1 MARHERQA
9 IHKTRDSEARSGVGV
24 PIRPRDFLTDVLFL
38 NCGKLGAFAVEAL
51 SLARWSLRSTLSEAR
66 RIPLPCAFENPLDD
80 VVLVRVIDGGD
91 DSHPLATERAN
102 IGVDFPDFGDKARPV
117 FSAKPHELRVLLD
130 GDDAAGRRASSLT
143 FLVHPAELPTNGRRE
158 CAVGMDAA
166 FVSQCNMREEHG
178 KELDAAGELVVAPEP
193 RMEPSPPV
201 EDATVVLVLG
211 GELAN

>member
-91 DSHPLATERAN
+91 DSHPLATGRAGL
-102 IGVDFPDFGDKARPV
+102 GVDFPDFGDKAPS
-117 FSAKPHELRVLLD
+117 FFCE
-130 GDDAAGRRASSLT
+130 AARRT
-143 FLVHPAELPTNGRRE
+143 
-158 CAVGMDAA
+158 
-166 FVSQCNMREEHG
+166 Q
-178 KELDAAGELVVAPEP
+178 
-193 RMEPSPPV
+193 SPPRR
-201 EDATVVLVLG
+201 
-211 GELAN
+211 

>member
-1 MARHERQA
+1 MAEMTRILSPQDAQILGSTFQTLA
-9 IHKTRDSEARSGVGV
+9 IRRAQ
-24 PIRPRDFLTDVLFL
+24 FF
-38 NCGKLGAFAVEAL
+38 
-51 SLARWSLRSTLSEAR
+51 LRSRTNSESV
-66 RIPLPCAFENPLDD
+66 LD
-80 VVLVRVIDGGD
+80 V
-91 DSHPLATERAN
+91 
-102 IGVDFPDFGDKARPV
+102 
-117 FSAKPHELRVLLD
+117 
-130 GDDAAGRRASSLT
+130 DDAAARRASSLT